1 MTAALYIGE
10 TTHKRLSPRPH
21 SFRYR
26 LFQLLLDIDRIDEDL
41 CGLKT
46 LRRGRFGL
54 FSFDDR
60 DHGWRDGR
68 SLRDWVEARLAEAG
82 IPATAHRI
90 HLLTFPRVLGFVFNP
105 ISVFYVEDAAGDLEA
120 IVYEVNSTF
129 KQTHAYVA
137 PASGRGWQRQTADKQ
152 LYVSPFYGVDGVY
165 RFDATPP
172 GKRLNLSVVKLAQGS
187 PTFSAT
193 LALHRRALNDNHLAA
208 LFLGMPLITLKV
220 VAAIHWEALRL
231 FLKGIPLVTRPS
243 LPDVGASRAT
253 LLSRATGKN
262 DVTLN
267 GTEGSG
273 DDADEPD
280 AQQRTAGARVA
291 GLA

>member
-1 MTAALYIGE
+1 MTASLYIGE
-10 TTHKRLSPRPH
+10 TRHQRLSPRPH
-21 SFRYR
+21 GFRYR
-26 LFQLLLDIDRIDEDL
+26 LFQLLLDVDRLSEDL
-41 CGLKT
+41 RGLKT

-60 DHGWRDGR
+60 DHGWRDDR
-68 SLRDWVEARLAEAG
+68 SLRDWVETRLAEADV
-82 IPATAHRI
+82 PATARRI
-90 HLLTFPRVLGFVFNP
+90 RLLTFPRVLGFVFNP

-120 IVYEVNSTF
+120 MIYEVNSTF
-129 KQTHAYVA
+129 RQTHAYVA
-137 PASGRGWQRQTADKQ
+137 PARGRGWQRQTADKQ

-165 RFDATPP
+165 RFDAAPP
-172 GKRLNLSVVKLAQGS
+172 GRRLNLSIVKLADGA
-187 PTFSAT
+187 PTFKAT
-193 LALHRRALNDNHLAA
+193 LTLSRRPLTDRRLLG
-208 LFLGMPLITLKV
+208 LFVSMPLITLKV

-262 DVTLN
+262 DVNLA
-267 GTEGSG
+267 GTEGSA
-273 DDADEPD
+273 DDADKPD
-280 AQQRTAGARVA
+280 ARHRPAGARVA